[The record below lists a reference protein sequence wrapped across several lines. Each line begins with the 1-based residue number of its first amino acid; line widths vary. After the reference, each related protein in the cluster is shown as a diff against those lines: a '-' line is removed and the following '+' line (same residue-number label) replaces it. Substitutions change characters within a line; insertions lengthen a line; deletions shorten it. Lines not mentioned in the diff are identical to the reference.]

1 MKNLI
6 RNATEPLAGSGPGDH
21 LGFLPSREFRCWKS
35 TPRGGSAVWGEVP
48 QQVTTFDPYAIP
60 LESSHCRFLRANIQA
75 LLQDRVSRFIKSKFS
90 INVT

>member
-6 RNATEPLAGSGPGDH
+6 RNATEPLAGSGLGEH
-21 LGFLPSREFRCWKS
+21 LGFLFQV
-35 TPRGGSAVWGEVP
+35 GSSVVGNRQVP
-48 QQVTTFDPYAIP
+48 QQVTTFDPYPIP

-75 LLQDRVSRFIKSKFS
+75 LLQDRVSRFIKLKIS